1 MLRHRSSKRREAFP
15 EVLNECMATSQDVS
29 GCSLLEAAHRPES
42 LLEVTVVALQSIV
55 EVSGATMLSVG

>member
-1 MLRHRSSKRREAFP
+1 
-15 EVLNECMATSQDVS
+15 MATSQDVS